1 MSYLRFRQQVEHQL
15 TKNFF
20 PEEETILMDY
30 NDAIFYGRRLQA
42 LEMGRLIGLTWRGLV
57 NRLEALKRIYRN
69 QQSINMLYKMDD
81 RLLKDIGINRCEIMA
96 VVKAGY
102 LPHRRRPPIFTTKP
116 SKNEINEEQ
125 RIAA

>member
-15 TKNFF
+15 ARSFS
-20 PEEETILMDY
+20 PEEETNLVDY

-42 LEMGRLIGLTWRGLV
+42 LEMGRLIGLAWRGLV

-96 VVKAGY
+96 MAKAGY
-102 LPHRRRPPIFTTKP
+102 LPHRRRPPIITPGP
-116 SKNEINEEQ
+116 SKSEINEEQ
-125 RIAA
+125 REAA

>member
-15 TKNFF
+15 ARGFS
-20 PEEETILMDY
+20 PEEETILVDF

-42 LEMGRLIGLTWRGLV
+42 LEMGRLIGLAWRGLV

-81 RLLKDIGINRCEIMA
+81 HLLKDIGINRCEIMA
-96 VVKAGY
+96 VAKAGY
-102 LPHRRRPPIFTTKP
+102 LPHRRRPPIIATRP
-116 SKNEINEEQ
+116 SKCEKNEEQ
-125 RIAA
+125 REAA

>member
-15 TKNFF
+15 TRNFS

-42 LEMGRLIGLTWRGLV
+42 LEMGRLIGLAWRGLV
-57 NRLEALKRIYRN
+57 NRLEALKRIYQN
-69 QQSINMLYKMDD
+69 QRSINMLYQMDD
-81 RLLKDIGINRCEIMA
+81 HLLKDIGINRCEIMA
-96 VVKAGY
+96 VAKAGY
-102 LPHRRRPPIFTTKP
+102 LPHRRRPPIFATKP